1 MLDKQKTDPILG
13 KKVHAHFESLGIE
26 TPMSNAPRKTD
37 EEKIDIIKN
46 HFSEIMVALG
56 LDLEDDSLF
65 DTPKRVAKMFVN
77 EVFWGLD
84 YANFPK
90 ITTVANKAGY
100 HDLLVEKCTIK
111 SNCEHHF
118 VYFGTSHNPD
128 KLGCWVSYIPK
139 DKVLGLSKI
148 NRLVEFF
155 SRRPQIQERLNDQ
168 IAEALKF
175 ILDTDDVA
183 VVIRSQH
190 FCVLTRGVED
200 ADSYT
205 VTSSLHGKFM
215 DNQALR
221 QELMA
226 IVNR

>member
-1 MLDKQKTDPILG
+1 MLQKTKTDANLG
-13 KKVHAHFESLGIE
+13 MSVHEHLKSLGCE
-26 TPMSNAPRKTD
+26 TPLTAPTLANPAEAKALI
-37 EEKIDIIKN
+37 EVKM
-46 HFSEIMVALG
+46 FEIMQALQ
-56 LDLEDDSLF
+56 LDLNDDSLVE
-65 DTPKRVAKMFVN
+65 TPKRVAKMYVD

-84 YANFPK
+84 YTHFPK
-90 ITTVANKAGY
+90 ITTVENKAGY
-100 HDLLVEKCTIK
+100 NDLLVEKCTIK

-128 KLGCWVSYIPK
+128 KLGCWVAYIPK

-148 NRLVEFF
+148 NRIVEFF
-155 SRRPQIQERLNDQ
+155 SRRPQIQERLTKQ
-168 IAEALKF
+168 IAETLKY
-175 ILDTDDVA
+175 ILGTDDVA

-205 VTSSLHGKFM
+205 VTSSMHGAFFTEK
-215 DNQALR
+215 ALR
-221 QELMA
+221 DELMG